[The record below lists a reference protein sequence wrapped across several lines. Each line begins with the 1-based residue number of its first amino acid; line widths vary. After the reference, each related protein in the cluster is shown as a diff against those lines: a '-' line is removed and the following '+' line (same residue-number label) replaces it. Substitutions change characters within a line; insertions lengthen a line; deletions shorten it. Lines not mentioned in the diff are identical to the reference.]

1 MIKASKEMLHSILC
15 NISFFFTKNL
25 SYLTKNTKNWSP
37 VDFTTELHFYL
48 LAEFCPSLF
57 IN

>member
-48 LAEFCPSLF
+48 LAEF
-57 IN
+57 